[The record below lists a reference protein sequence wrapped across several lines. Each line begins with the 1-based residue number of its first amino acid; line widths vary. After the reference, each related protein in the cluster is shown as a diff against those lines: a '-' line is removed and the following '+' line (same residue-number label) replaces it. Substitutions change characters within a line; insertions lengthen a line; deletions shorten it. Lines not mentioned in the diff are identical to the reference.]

1 MIHIIGDT
9 ADELADLQI
18 LLETG
23 MINSNKDSTLD
34 ITYKLSSGD
43 ILLVD
48 QYNHIVGRKNKD
60 KEKYEARPMSKS
72 FEEFMIRVL
81 C

>member
-23 MINSNKDSTLD
+23 MLNSNKNVTLD
-34 ITYKLSSGD
+34 INYKLSSGN
-43 ILLVD
+43 ILLAD
-48 QYNHIVGRKNKD
+48 QYNHIVGERED
-60 KEKYEARPMSKS
+60 EK
-72 FEEFMIRVL
+72 
-81 C
+81 

>member
-18 LLETG
+18 LLEAG
-23 MINSNKDSTLD
+23 MINSNENTTLD
-34 ITYKLSSGD
+34 ITYKLSSGA

-48 QYNHIVGRKNKD
+48 QYNHIVGEKLRD
-60 KEKYEARPMSKS
+60 KESAKMVNTTTKD
-72 FEEFMIRVL
+72 VVV
-81 C
+81 